1 MPHLAAWQHCWSS
14 TCFHAFHHT
23 RCCNEHHGMLTS
35 SRSYPYNILL
45 EPNPQSLLHIKTQ
58 KVGLSMIGVMHSEQT
73 ERLVCTVQPQHL
85 TSHHNTF
92 QQLYRPTMV
101 QPSCTT
107 TPCFWMSVCA
117 HVCLLPIVPVSQVVH
132 VSCLV
137 QGAAVAASDISSSMA
152 NEAKRRYEEAV
163 SSGQQAPS
171 TAPTFSATDLE
182 SITGSFHT
190 VVCLDVMIHYPQA
203 SHVVTRTG
211 FLPFCCLY

>member
-1 MPHLAAWQHCWSS
+1 
-14 TCFHAFHHT
+14 
-23 RCCNEHHGMLTS
+23 
-35 SRSYPYNILL
+35 
-45 EPNPQSLLHIKTQ
+45 
-58 KVGLSMIGVMHSEQT
+58 MHSAATASDPASQH
-73 ERLVCTVQPQHL
+73 LSATVQTHNAA
-85 TSHHNTF
+85 TIMHHYP
-92 QQLYRPTMV
+92 LLLD
-101 QPSCTT
+101 
-107 TPCFWMSVCA
+107 
-117 HVCLLPIVPVSQVVH
+117 VCLCPCLPLSQVVH

-203 SHVVTRTG
+203 SHVSTHTG
-211 FLPFCCLY
+211 LLPFCCLC